1 MNSIEWG
8 TVGEWFGAIM
18 AGAAVIW
25 AVWIASRERRDRES
39 AEAYERKAQERAE
52 RAEERE
58 VAALT
63 RERQAQELA
72 ARERE
77 EAQARRVVGW
87 LSRRKGGPEDTKN
100 GEGLPPQLVRIATA
114 LNGSDAPVFNF
125 LALYVPFDGT
135 HRDIVFEEEVLAPG
149 TTKEINLGD
158 EHPSGELVVQF
169 KDVGGRCWKFEG
181 GALRQVNADE
191 LWVV

>member
-1 MNSIEWG
+1 MNSIQWG

-87 LSRRKGGPEDTKN
+87 LSVQPGRPDDKE
-100 GEGLPPQLVRIATA
+100 EGDELHPLVIREAFI

-125 LALYVPFDGT
+125 RALHVPVGDGRKT
-135 HRDIVFEEEVLAPG
+135 PLYEEDVLPPG
-149 TTKEINLGD
+149 PARSLGRRVS
-158 EHPSGELVVQF
+158 SGAMVVQF
-169 KDVGGRCWKFEG
+169 KDAGGRWWQRGLNGDLRSVTED
-181 GALRQVNADE
+181 ALWAP
-191 LWVV
+191 